1 LTLSDANRS
10 HDIGELKAS
19 SKVVCVVS
27 GGLDSVCTAAYL
39 KKEKKCSLYFISY
52 IYGQRA
58 KNEVLAAKR
67 FARILKVKDH
77 HTIDIGFMKQLY
89 SNSNALT
96 NPRQRLPGGFDYS
109 IVVPIRNFVFI
120 SIASAWALSLN
131 ATAVAY
137 GAHVGD
143 SHYPDCRPK
152 FIRSVASVLNL
163 AEEDGMQLGMRQKI
177 TVWAPVLQGMSKTQ
191 LLKIG
196 YSILGDEIFE
206 TWSCYSNGTKFKGNY
221 LHCGWCE
228 SCINRK
234 VAIRKAGLEDL
245 TMYAKN
251 E

>member
-1 LTLSDANRS
+1 MNLSDANRS
-10 HDIGELKAS
+10 HGVGELKAS

-39 KKEKKCSLYFISY
+39 RKVKKCSLYFLSY

-89 SNSNALT
+89 SNSNTLT
-96 NPRQRLPGGFDYS
+96 NPRQRLPGSFDYS
-109 IVVPIRNFVFI
+109 IVVPIRNVVFI

-131 ATAVAY
+131 ATVVAY
-137 GAHVGD
+137 GAHLGD
-143 SHYPDCRPK
+143 NHYPDCRPK
-152 FIRSVASVLNL
+152 FIRSVTSVLNL
-163 AEEDGMQLGMRQKI
+163 AEEDGIQLGMRQKI
-177 TVWAPVLQGMSKTQ
+177 TVWAPVIQGMSKTQ

-196 YSILGDEIFE
+196 YSILGDEVFK
-206 TWSCYSNGTKFKGNY
+206 TWSCYSNGTKIKGNY

-234 VAIRKAGLEDL
+234 AAIRKAGLEDL

>member
-1 LTLSDANRS
+1 LTLSDSNSS

-39 KKEKKCSLYFISY
+39 RKVKKCSLYFLSY

-89 SNSNALT
+89 YNSNTLT

-109 IVVPIRNFVFI
+109 IVVPIRNVIFI

-131 ATAVAY
+131 ATVVAY
-137 GAHVGD
+137 GAHLGD
-143 SHYPDCRPK
+143 KHYPDCRPK

-163 AEEDGMQLGMRQKI
+163 AEEDGIKLGMRQKI
-177 TVWAPVLQGMSKTQ
+177 TVWAPVLQGISKPQ

-196 YSILGDEIFE
+196 YSILGDDVFE
-206 TWSCYSNGTKFKGNY
+206 TWSCYSNGTKIKGNY

-234 VAIRKAGLEDL
+234 AAIRKAGLEDL

>member
-1 LTLSDANRS
+1 LSNVYNS
-10 HDIGELKAS
+10 HAIRELKPS

-39 KKEKKCSLYFISY
+39 RKVKKCSLYFLSY

-89 SNSNALT
+89 SNSNTLT

-109 IVVPIRNFVFI
+109 IVVPIRNVVFI
-120 SIASAWALSLN
+120 SIASAWAFSLN
-131 ATAVAY
+131 ATVVAY
-137 GAHVGD
+137 GAHLGD
-143 SHYPDCRPK
+143 NHYPDCRPK

-163 AEEDGMQLGMRQKI
+163 AEEDGIQLGMRQKI
-177 TVWAPVLQGMSKTQ
+177 TVWAPVLQGISKPQ

-196 YSILGDEIFE
+196 YSILGDDIFE
-206 TWSCYSNGTKFKGNY
+206 TWSCYSNGTKIKGNY

-234 VAIRKAGLEDL
+234 AAIRKAGLEDL

>member
-1 LTLSDANRS
+1 LNAYNS
-10 HDIGELKAS
+10 HNIGELKAS

-39 KKEKKCSLYFISY
+39 RKEKKCTLYFLSF

-58 KNEVLAAKR
+58 KNEVRAAKR
-67 FARILKVKDH
+67 FARILKVKEH

-96 NPRQRLPGGFDYS
+96 NPSQQLPGGFDYS
-109 IVVPIRNFVFI
+109 IVVPIRNVVFI
-120 SIASAWALSLN
+120 SIASAWALSLK
-131 ATAVAY
+131 ATVVAY

-143 SHYPDCRPK
+143 DHYPDCRPR
-152 FIRSVASVLNL
+152 FIRSITSVVNL
-163 AEEDGMQLGMRQKI
+163 AEEDGLQLGKRQRI
-177 TVWAPVLQGMSKTQ
+177 TIWAPVLQGLSKTQ

-196 YSILGDEIFE
+196 YSILGDEVFE
-206 TWSCYSNGTKFKGNY
+206 TWSCYSNGTKVRGDY

-234 VAIRKAGLEDL
+234 IAIRKAGLEDL
-245 TMYAKN
+245 TKYAKN
-251 E
+251 K

>member
-1 LTLSDANRS
+1 LSNVYNS
-10 HDIGELKAS
+10 HAIRELKPS

-39 KKEKKCSLYFISY
+39 KKEKKCSLYFLSY

-58 KNEVLAAKR
+58 KNEVRAAKR
-67 FARILKVKDH
+67 FARILKVIEN

-96 NPRQRLPGGFDYS
+96 NPSQRLPGGFDYS
-109 IVVPIRNFVFI
+109 IVVPIRNVVFI
-120 SIASAWALSLN
+120 SIASAWAMSLN
-131 ATAVAY
+131 ATVVAY

-143 SHYPDCRPK
+143 DHYPDCRPQ
-152 FIRSVASVLNL
+152 FIRSITSLLNL
-163 AEEDGMQLGMRQKI
+163 AEEDGVQLGKRQRI
-177 TVWAPVLQGMSKTQ
+177 TIWAPVLEGLSKIQ

-196 YSILGDEIFE
+196 YSILGDEVFG
-206 TWSCYSNGTKFKGNY
+206 TWSCYSNGTKVRGNY

-245 TMYAKN
+245 TKYAKD

>member
-1 LTLSDANRS
+1 MSDAYGS
-10 HDIGELKAS
+10 HDIVELKAS

-39 KKEKKCSLYFISY
+39 RKEKKCSLYFLSFM
-52 IYGQRA
+52 YGQRA
-58 KNEVLAAKR
+58 KNEVRAAKH

-77 HTIDIGFMKQLY
+77 HIIDIGFMKQLY

-96 NPRQRLPGGFDYS
+96 NPSQQLPGEFDYS
-109 IVVPIRNFVFI
+109 IVVPIRNVVFI

-131 ATAVAY
+131 ATVVAY

-143 SHYPDCRPK
+143 DHYPDCRPR
-152 FIRSVASVLNL
+152 FIRSITSVINL
-163 AEEDGMQLGMRQKI
+163 AEEDGLQLGKRQRVTI
-177 TVWAPVLQGMSKTQ
+177 WAPVLQGLSKTQ

-196 YSILGDEIFE
+196 YSIMGDEVFE
-206 TWSCYSNGTKFKGNY
+206 TWSCYSNGTKVRGDY

-245 TMYAKN
+245 TKYAKN
-251 E
+251 K